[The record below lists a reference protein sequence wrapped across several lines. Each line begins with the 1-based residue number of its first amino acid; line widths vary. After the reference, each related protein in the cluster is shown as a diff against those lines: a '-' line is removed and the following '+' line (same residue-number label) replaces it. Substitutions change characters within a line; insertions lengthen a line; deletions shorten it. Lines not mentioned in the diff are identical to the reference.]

1 MAFPK
6 RKLSTMENLIL
17 LPSAEVA
24 LRIGRLR
31 DAARAAGRGGALL
44 IADNAMLYYLTG
56 RVYSGWAYIPVDA
69 ALKPVWFVRRPVELA
84 GEDVVEVRK
93 PEEIPSRL
101 EAMGQP
107 LPEAIG
113 LEADTLPYSTVTRL
127 QAVFPDAGF
136 YSASPL
142 VAAARAVKTPMEI
155 SMMERSGVIHTA
167 VYRRIPSLFSP
178 GMTDFESSPAS
189 ENTSSNSPVSR
200 FSQIPLVYKT
210 NISPFTNFCFFEIYG

>member
-1 MAFPK
+1 
-6 RKLSTMENLIL
+6 MENLIL

-127 QAVFPDAGF
+127 QAVFPDAAMRNCPRHP
-136 YSASPL
+136 S
-142 VAAARAVKTPMEI
+142 
-155 SMMERSGVIHTA
+155 
-167 VYRRIPSLFSP
+167 RRDTCSI
-178 GMTDFESSPAS
+178 A
-189 ENTSSNSPVSR
+189 TSSSKSV
-200 FSQIPLVYKT
+200 IPGEKSEG
-210 NISPFTNFCFFEIYG
+210 IRR